1 MPVRL
6 YVIVDNRWRYRVP
19 VRLYVIVDNRW
30 RYRVPVRLY
39 VIVETIHH
47 SEQKVEMQG
56 DSETFSWMTTE
67 GNIGWQ

>member
-1 MPVRL
+1 MPVS
-6 YVIVDNRWRYRVP
+6 
-19 VRLYVIVDNRW
+19 LYVIVDNRW